1 MLLLSKSS
9 FPCVREPR
17 LVAGAIE
24 STLPACLE
32 QIYPAFVTIGVR
44 SGIQMSSTRAA
55 SRMEELMVALLDK
68 MDQRNERL
76 LEKMEQ
82 RNEQLRVLIQQRS
95 DPVDDIGQRQK
106 ETDQEV
112 SAIAGELSPEKM
124 AKDGRLIAMEGSAAG
139 LTGQLRTEEVASRE
153 LLKCDLLQEPGLC
166 STAHLFLPSAGTRLD
181 AVGEGMD
188 LAGDAIT
195 VVGATSNQLR
205 SGSLEKKLPLDAYR
219 TQFELL
225 ADVNRLDNAGK
236 ATCQAISLRS
246 AAATVLTNLPP
257 KKRQDYGAL
266 TAALDSR
273 FGVAHQTELNWM
285 QSKARTHRRE
295 ESLAEL
301 VEDFKLVG
309 GRPTEGKRLH
319 PV

>member
-1 MLLLSKSS
+1 MSVNLGYLLVRSS
-9 FPCVREPR
+9 Q
-17 LVAGAIE
+17 
-24 STLPACLE
+24 LPACLE
-32 QIYPAFVTIGVR
+32 QNYPAIVTIGVS
-44 SGIQMSSTRAA
+44 SGIQMSTTRVA
-55 SRMEELMVALLDK
+55 SKMEELMVALLDK
-68 MDQRNERL
+68 MDQWNERL

-82 RNEQLRVLIQQRS
+82 RNEQLWVQIQQCS

-112 SAIAGELSPEKM
+112 SAIAGELSLEKM
-124 AKDGRLIAMEGSAAG
+124 AKDMRLIAVDGSAAG
-139 LTGQLRTEEVASRE
+139 LTGQLRTEKVASQE
-153 LLKCDLLQEPGLC
+153 LLKCEPREDLLQEPGLH

-195 VVGATSNQLR
+195 VVGATINQLR
-205 SGSLEKKLPLDAYR
+205 SGSLEKKLPWDAYR

-225 ADVNRLDNAGK
+225 ADVNRWDNAGK
-236 ATCQAISLRS
+236 ATCRAISLRS
-246 AAATVLTNLPP
+246 AAATALTNLPLN
-257 KKRQDYGAL
+257 KCQDYGPL

-285 QSKARTHRRE
+285 QLEARTHCRE

-301 VEDFKLVG
+301 VEDFKLVSG
-309 GRPTEGKRLH
+309 
-319 PV
+319 